1 MRRTICV
8 YLINSR
14 NFTHIIIN
22 YISKRRRTFMSKYFS
37 NLNIN

>member
-14 NFTHIIIN
+14 NFTHIINN
-22 YISKRRRTFMSKYFS
+22 YISKRRRTCRT
-37 NLNIN
+37 